1 MPVIRIVVDE
11 KERYEQES
19 EKGDIRVEMGQ
30 GFVARFVFVVES
42 VKDFLFLLYRLI
54 NSNKILK

>member
-42 VKDFLFLLYRLI
+42 VKDFLFLLLYKLI
-54 NSNKILK
+54 NS

>member
-42 VKDFLFLLYRLI
+42 VKDFLFFYLYKFI
-54 NSNKILK
+54 NSNKI